1 MTSLE
6 TIRFFLSGFL
16 ICCFFEGVRI
26 VWRVREGKPMSNLDT
41 WFMTFLLLLS
51 LVQFISSIYEI

>member
-6 TIRFFLSGFL
+6 TIRFFTAGFL
-16 ICCFFEGVRI
+16 LCCFLEGLRI
-26 VWRVREGKPMSNLDT
+26 VWRTREGKQMSEGDV

-51 LVQFISSIYEI
+51 LAQFISSIYEI